1 MLEKKKSGS
10 VLRMLP
16 CIRPQKDVLILEVP
30 KKKIKCYDI
39 LLYKR
44 ENGMLV
50 LHREE
55 NGKESR

>member
-1 MLEKKKSGS
+1 
-10 VLRMLP
+10 MLP
-16 CIRPQKDVLILEVP
+16 CICPQKDVLILEVP

-44 ENGMLV
+44 ENRMLV

-55 NGKESR
+55 NGKEGR